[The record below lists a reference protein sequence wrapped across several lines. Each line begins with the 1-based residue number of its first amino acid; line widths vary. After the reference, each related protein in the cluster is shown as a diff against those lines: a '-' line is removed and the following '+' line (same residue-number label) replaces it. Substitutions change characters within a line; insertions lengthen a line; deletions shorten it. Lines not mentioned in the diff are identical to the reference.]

1 MTFPYYQTQ
10 TNYAPSGTIVP
21 PNYSPRYTPTAMQ
34 PQQQS
39 INTSGIIWVNNEQE
53 AQMYPVAPNN
63 AVALWDVS
71 GKVVYLKQ
79 ADATGKPTVRV
90 YDLTEREQAQPA
102 EAAPPEYVTREDYA
116 KMVAAVKSLLEE
128 VKQLKADKEKSDDT

>member
-10 TNYAPSGTIVP
+10 TPA
-21 PNYSPRYTPTAMQ
+21 NYSPIFQQYPQTQ
-34 PQQQS
+34 PQQRAV
-39 INTSGIIWVNNEQE
+39 TSGILWVNNEQE

-79 ADATGKPTVRV
+79 ADATGKPTVHV

-102 EAAPPEYVTREDYA
+102 EAAPEYVTREDYA

-128 VKQLKADKEKSDDT
+128 VKLLKADKEKSDDT

>member
-10 TNYAPSGTIVP
+10 TPNN
-21 PNYSPRYTPTAMQ
+21 PNYMRQYLPTVAQPVQQ
-34 PQQQS
+34 PQMP
-39 INTSGIIWVNNEQE
+39 ITSGIIWVNNEQE

-79 ADATGKPTVRV
+79 ADATGKPTVHV
-90 YDLTEREQAQPA
+90 YDLTEREQTQPA
-102 EAAPPEYVTREDYA
+102 EAAPPEFVTREDYA
-116 KMVAAVKSLLEE
+116 KMVTAVKSLLEE

>member
-10 TNYAPSGTIVP
+10 PVNTQPYVP
-21 PNYSPRYTPTAMQ
+21 PQRYQQMVATPVQQ
-34 PQQQS
+34 PQMP
-39 INTSGIIWVNNEQE
+39 ITSGIIWVNNEQE

-79 ADATGKPTVRV
+79 ADATGKPTVHV
-90 YDLTEREQAQPA
+90 YDLTEREQAQPV
-102 EAAPPEYVTREDYA
+102 ETAPEFVTREDYA
-116 KMVAAVKSLLEE
+116 KIVTAVKSLLEE

>member
-1 MTFPYYQTQ
+1 MTFPYYQYQPT
-10 TNYAPSGTIVP
+10 YPST
-21 PNYSPRYTPTAMQ
+21 TPQ
-34 PQQQS
+34 PQRYQQS
-39 INTSGIIWVNNEQE
+39 VAAPVQQPQAPITSGIIWVNNEQE

-79 ADATGKPTVRV
+79 ADATGKPTVHV

-102 EAAPPEYVTREDYA
+102 GATPSEFITREDYA
-116 KMVAAVKSLLEE
+116 KVVTAVKSLLEE
-128 VKQLKADKEKSDDT
+128 VKTLKASMAKEEPNDT